1 MTFHSSAYFRD
12 AITAAAD
19 ALDMR
24 PVLIEKD
31 YWVTFVLKNL
41 SRSPYA
47 GITVFKGGTSLSKAY
62 NCIQRF
68 SEDVDLA
75 VIPQDGLSQ
84 NQLKKLLSDID
95 NTITTGLEYIGGDKK
110 GRNRTTLYNYPKTI
124 EGQPFGAVKEH
135 IKIEVNTFTNP
146 VPHQALPIS
155 SYLYQFLLE
164 RENTELIDAY
174 ELHPFS
180 LNVLSLERTFFEKV
194 LALNRLSYNGI
205 DSLKGKIRHF
215 YDLHQLYHN
224 TRLTETIFLP
234 TSREVL
240 LLVRK
245 DDERLQTFDGPWKNQ
260 PYAASPLF
268 TSLEDVWK
276 ELTPTYTDE
285 LANLLWQGE
294 LPSPS
299 SVLSVMQQ
307 IRTFLQAHEH
317 SGTII

>member
-19 ALDMR
+19 ALDIR

-41 SRSPYA
+41 SRSAYA
-47 GITVFKGGTSLSKAY
+47 DITVFKGGTSLSKAY
-62 NCIQRF
+62 NCIRRF

-75 VIPQDGLSQ
+75 VIPQEGLSQ
-84 NQLKKLLSDID
+84 NQLKKLLGDID
-95 NTITTGLEYIGGDKK
+95 HTITAGLEWMGGDKK

-124 EGQPFGAVKEH
+124 EDQPFGAVKEH
-135 IKIEVNTFTNP
+135 IKIEVNAFTNP
-146 VPHQALPIS
+146 VPHQPLPIA
-155 SYLYQFLLE
+155 SYLYQFLLD
-164 RENTELIDAY
+164 RGSNDLIDAY

-205 DSLKGKIRHF
+205 APLKEKIRHF
-215 YDLHQLYHN
+215 YDLHQIYHN

-234 TSREVL
+234 ANREVL

-260 PYAASPLF
+260 PYTASPLF

-294 LPSPS
+294 LPSS
-299 SVLSVMQQ
+299 TAVLNVMKRIQL
-307 IRTFLQAHEH
+307 FLQEQDREFR
-317 SGTII
+317 